1 MSAFHLWIDLLK
13 LRIASVITLTG
24 VSAAALTSPTWP
36 KAQTTALLA
45 LTLMLASAGAGALNH
60 VIDFD
65 IDARM
70 ERTKRRPLPAG
81 KITRRCAIVTGLIL
95 SVIALTTALLYLN
108 RIVALHLFSGWF
120 VYVIIYTAWLKRRS
134 VLNIVIGGLAG
145 SFAALAGGASVRPE
159 ICLPPLLLA
168 AIIFLW
174 TPPHFWALAIM
185 YLEDYRGAA
194 IPMLPAVRGIERTAF
209 WMLVHTVAL
218 VAVSLAPAVLG
229 PSGGLY
235 AVVAGTAAIYYLW
248 RNIQIVRAPSNQTAL
263 ASFKASLVYL
273 TLLLVAMLVDSR
285 MG

>member
-36 KAQTTALLA
+36 EAQTTALLA
-45 LTLMLASAGAGALNH
+45 LALMLASAGAGALNH

-70 ERTKRRPLPAG
+70 ERTRRRPLPAG
-81 KITRRCAIVTGLIL
+81 KITRRCAIVVGLAL
-95 SVIALTTALLYLN
+95 SVVALTTALLYLN
-108 RIVALHLFSGWF
+108 RIVALHLFAGWF

-159 ICLPPLLLA
+159 LCLPPLLLA
-168 AIIFLW
+168 AIIFFW
-174 TPPHFWALAIM
+174 TPPHFWALAIIH
-185 YLEDYRGAA
+185 LEDYRRAR
-194 IPMLPAVRGIERTAF
+194 IPMLPAVHGTERTAF
-209 WMLVHTVAL
+209 WILVHTMLLA
-218 VAVSLAPAVLG
+218 AVSVVLVVVG

-235 AVVAGTAAIYYLW
+235 AIVAVAAAAYYLW
-248 RNIQIVRAPSNQTAL
+248 RNIQLVRAPSNQAAL

-273 TLLLVAMLVDSR
+273 TLLLVAMLADSR
-285 MG
+285 RW